1 MTELE
6 KIACIEEWKSK
17 GCYAS
22 LMFHLLGEGLSRG
35 KISRSD
41 FLSMSKMIGIEIHP
55 GEERSLYQAL
65 GLDYEELLLES
76 KEGLDISKD
85 LAQA

>member
-6 KIACIEEWKSK
+6 KITCIEEWKSK

-22 LMFHLLGEGLSRG
+22 LMFHLLGEQLSRG
-35 KISRSD
+35 KISRLD
-41 FLSMSKMIGIEIHP
+41 FLSMAKMIDIEIHP

-76 KEGLDISKD
+76 NQGSSISKGC
-85 LAQA
+85 AQA